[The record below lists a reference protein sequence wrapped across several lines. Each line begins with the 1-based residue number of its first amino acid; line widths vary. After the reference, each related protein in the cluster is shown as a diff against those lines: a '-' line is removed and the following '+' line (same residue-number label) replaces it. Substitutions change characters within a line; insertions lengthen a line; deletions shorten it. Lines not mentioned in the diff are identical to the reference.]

1 MLISRSD
8 RGSLARW
15 WFTIDK
21 LLLSA
26 TLLLMAAGVMVNLA
40 ASPPVASRLGL
51 DTFHFFERQLA
62 YVVPA
67 ALILILTSFL
77 DERSTRWVSLCVL
90 VAGLALMALAI
101 LAGPE
106 VKGAH
111 RWVNIGPLTL
121 QPSEFVKP
129 AFVVIA
135 AWLLSERGKRPD
147 MPGLTFASLIFAVIL
162 GFLIIQPDFGQAA
175 LLSSVFTLMLLT
187 YGIPWL
193 MVVGL
198 GALGLSGVFMAYH
211 LLPHV
216 ASRIDRFLSPDRGD
230 TFQIDTA
237 TRAFNNGGLFGTGP
251 GGGEAKQIL
260 PDAHS
265 DFIFSVL
272 GEEFGF
278 VAGAVMV
285 GLFAV
290 HRHARAHPGAGGARR
305 FQCAG
310 AHRSHLDLRP
320 AGGDQHGGEPVVD
333 ARQGHDP
340 AVHLLW
346 GLLAPLHGLMHGNGA
361 RVRAVAAAHGS
372 SAADEGAR
380 HLGGE
385 KGNGRDRTRS
395 GRSGGAGGRG
405 HGRSSFSRPGT
416 GGRAANG
423 AITRFI

>member
-26 TLLLMAAGVMVNLA
+26 TLLLMAAGVMINLA

-147 MPGLTFASLIFAVIL
+147 MPGLTFATLIFAVIL

-278 VAGAVMV
+278 LAGAVMV
-285 GLFAV
+285 GLFV
-290 HRHARAHPGAGGARR
+290 
-305 FQCAG
+305 FI
-310 AHRSHLDLRP
+310 
-320 AGGDQHGGEPVVD
+320 V
-333 ARQGHDP
+333 
-340 AVHLLW
+340 
-346 GLLAPLHGLMHGNGA
+346 M
-361 RVRAVAAAHGS
+361 RVLTRAVEERDGFNALALTGLISIFGLQAVINMAVNLSLMPAKGMTLPFISYGGS
-372 SAADEGAR
+372 SLLYMALCMGMV
-380 HLGGE
+380 LVF
-385 KGNGRDRTRS
+385 GRWRPRTEVPRLMKVQ
-395 GRSGGAGGRG
+395 
-405 HGRSSFSRPGT
+405 GT
-416 GGRAANG
+416 
-423 AITRFI
+423 

>member
-26 TLLLMAAGVMVNLA
+26 ILLLMASSVIINLA

-62 YVVPA
+62 YMAPA
-67 ALILILTSFL
+67 AMILILTSFL
-77 DERSTRWVSLCVL
+77 DERSTRWVSLAVL
-90 VAGLALMALAI
+90 GAGLALMALTI
-101 LAGPE
+101 LVGPE

-111 RWVNIGPLTL
+111 RWINIGPLTL
-121 QPSEFVKP
+121 QPSELVKP
-129 AFVVIA
+129 SFVVIA
-135 AWLLSERGKRPD
+135 AWLLSEKAKRPD
-147 MPGLTFASLIFAVIL
+147 MPGLALASLIFAAIL
-162 GFLIIQPDFGQAA
+162 GCLAIQPDFGQAA
-175 LLSSVFTLMLLT
+175 LLSSVFALMLIA

-193 MVVGL
+193 MVIGL
-198 GALGLSGVFMAYH
+198 GALGLSGIFIAYR

-278 VAGAVMV
+278 FAGAVMV
-285 GLFAV
+285 GLFMFIVMRVLFRALEEQDGFNALALTGLISIFGLQAV
-290 HRHARAHPGAGGARR
+290 INMAVNL
-305 FQCAG
+305 
-310 AHRSHLDLRP
+310 SLLP
-320 AGGDQHGGEPVVD
+320 AKGMTLPFISYG
-333 ARQGHDP
+333 
-340 AVHLLW
+340 
-346 GLLAPLHGLMHGNGA
+346 
-361 RVRAVAAAHGS
+361 GS
-372 SAADEGAR
+372 SLISMAYGMGMV
-380 HLGGE
+380 LVF
-385 KGNGRDRTRS
+385 GRWRPRTDV
-395 GRSGGAGGRG
+395 
-405 HGRSSFSRPGT
+405 PGIMKVQGT
-416 GGRAANG
+416 
-423 AITRFI
+423 

>member
-21 LLLSA
+21 LLLS
-26 TLLLMAAGVMVNLA
+26 TILLLMALSVMINLA

-62 YVVPA
+62 YMAPA
-67 ALILILTSFL
+67 AVILILTSFL
-77 DERSTRWVSLCVL
+77 DERSTRLVSLGVL
-90 VAGLALMALAI
+90 GVGLALMALTV
-101 LAGPE
+101 LVGPE
-106 VKGAH
+106 IKGAH
-111 RWVNIGPLTL
+111 RWINIGPLTL

-135 AWLLSERGKRPD
+135 AWLLSEKAKRPD
-147 MPGLTFASLIFAVIL
+147 MPGLALANLIFAAIL
-162 GFLIIQPDFGQAA
+162 VCLAIQPDFGQAA
-175 LLSSVFTLMLLT
+175 LLSSVFALMLIA

-193 MVVGL
+193 MVIGL
-198 GALGLSGVFMAYH
+198 GALGLSGVFIAYR

-278 VAGAVMV
+278 FAGAVMV
-285 GLFAV
+285 GLFMFIVMRVLFRALEERESFNALALTGLISIFGLQAV
-290 HRHARAHPGAGGARR
+290 INMAVNL
-305 FQCAG
+305 
-310 AHRSHLDLRP
+310 SLMP
-320 AGGDQHGGEPVVD
+320 AKGMTLPFISYG
-333 ARQGHDP
+333 
-340 AVHLLW
+340 
-346 GLLAPLHGLMHGNGA
+346 
-361 RVRAVAAAHGS
+361 GS
-372 SAADEGAR
+372 SLISMAYGMGMV
-380 HLGGE
+380 LVF
-385 KGNGRDRTRS
+385 GRWRPRTDV
-395 GRSGGAGGRG
+395 
-405 HGRSSFSRPGT
+405 PGIMKVQST
-416 GGRAANG
+416 
-423 AITRFI
+423 

>member
-8 RGSLARW
+8 RGGLARW

-26 TLLLMAAGVMVNLA
+26 ILLLMAAGVMINLA

-51 DTFHFFERQLA
+51 DTFYFFDRQLA
-62 YVVPA
+62 FMVPA
-67 ALILILTSFL
+67 AAILVLTSFL
-77 DERSTRWVSLCVL
+77 DERITRWISLSVL

-111 RWVNIGPLTL
+111 RWVNLGPLTL

-135 AWLLSERGKRPD
+135 AWLLSEKSRRPD
-147 MPGLTFASLIFAVIL
+147 MPGLTLASLIFAAIL
-162 GFLIIQPDFGQAA
+162 GLLVIQPDFGQAA
-175 LLSSVFTLMLLT
+175 LLSSVFTLMLLA

-193 MVVGL
+193 MVIGL
-198 GALGLSGVFMAYH
+198 GALGLSGIVMAYR

-216 ASRIDRFLSPDRGD
+216 ASRIDRFLSPDQGD

-237 TRAFNNGGLFGTGP
+237 TRAFHNGGLFGTGP

-278 VAGAVMV
+278 MAGAVMV
-285 GLFAV
+285 GLFLFIVMRVLMRALEERDGFNALALCGLISIFGLQAV
-290 HRHARAHPGAGGARR
+290 INMAVNL
-305 FQCAG
+305 
-310 AHRSHLDLRP
+310 SLMP
-320 AGGDQHGGEPVVD
+320 AKGMTLPFISYG
-333 ARQGHDP
+333 
-340 AVHLLW
+340 
-346 GLLAPLHGLMHGNGA
+346 
-361 RVRAVAAAHGS
+361 GS
-372 SAADEGAR
+372 SLLSMAFCMGMV
-380 HLGGE
+380 LVF
-385 KGNGRDRTRS
+385 GRWRPRTEVPRVMKVQ
-395 GRSGGAGGRG
+395 
-405 HGRSSFSRPGT
+405 GT
-416 GGRAANG
+416 
-423 AITRFI
+423 

>member
-26 TLLLMAAGVMVNLA
+26 ILLLMASGVIINLA

-51 DTFHFFERQLA
+51 EAFHFFERQLA
-62 YVVPA
+62 YMAPA
-67 ALILILTSFL
+67 VLVLILTSFL
-77 DERSTRWVSLCVL
+77 DERSARWVSLAVL
-90 VAGLALMALAI
+90 GSGLALMALAMLI
-101 LAGPE
+101 GPE

-129 AFVVIA
+129 AFVVIG
-135 AWLLSERGKRPD
+135 AWLLSENAKRPD
-147 MPGLTFASLIFAVIL
+147 MPGLLLASLIFAAIL
-162 GFLIIQPDFGQAA
+162 GCLVIQPDFGQAA
-175 LLSSVFTLMLLT
+175 LLASVFALMLLA
-187 YGIPWL
+187 YGIPWI

-198 GALGLSGVFMAYH
+198 CALGLSGVFLAYR

-216 ASRIDRFLSPDRGD
+216 GSRIDRFLSPDQGD

-265 DFIFSVL
+265 DFIFAVL

-278 VAGAVMV
+278 FAGAVIV
-285 GLFAV
+285 GLFLFIVMRVLFRALEERDGFNALALTGLISIFGLQTVINMAV
-290 HRHARAHPGAGGARR
+290 NL
-305 FQCAG
+305 
-310 AHRSHLDLRP
+310 SLMP
-320 AGGDQHGGEPVVD
+320 AKGMTLPFISYG
-333 ARQGHDP
+333 
-340 AVHLLW
+340 
-346 GLLAPLHGLMHGNGA
+346 
-361 RVRAVAAAHGS
+361 GS
-372 SAADEGAR
+372 SLIAMAYGMGMV
-380 HLGGE
+380 LVF
-385 KGNGRDRTRS
+385 GRWRPRTDVQRTMKMQ
-395 GRSGGAGGRG
+395 
-405 HGRSSFSRPGT
+405 GT
-416 GGRAANG
+416 
-423 AITRFI
+423 